1 MKKLEKL
8 VENLNKAIND
18 LKSNGYLVFDEEYG
32 TEWYLDEV
40 QYDSDSDNIFMMIKN
55 YDDYPEKEIL
65 ETCKEAGWSYEFSK
79 KVIGGIHERIRKSK
93 SKQEFGNH

>member
-8 VENLNKAIND
+8 VDNLNKAIND

-32 TEWYLDEV
+32 TEWYLDEAH
-40 QYDSDSDNIFMMIKN
+40 YDSNSDNIYMLVKN

-65 ETCKEAGWSYEFSK
+65 DTSKEFGWSYKVSK
-79 KVIGGIHERIRKSK
+79 KLIGGLHERISKGK
-93 SKQEFGNH
+93 SKQEFRNH